1 MLSAE
6 LTLLGK
12 IAVDGHSKQVSESID
27 TSNGRMGTLIA
38 DLRRTCTSTSYTY
51 LYTNEVSF
59 NASVSKVL

>member
-12 IAVDGHSKQVSESID
+12 IAVDGYSKQVSASID
-27 TSNGRMGTLIA
+27 TSKGQVGTLIA

-51 LYTNEVSF
+51 LYINEVSCNQF
-59 NASVSKVL
+59 